1 MHEKGHEQKPVVK
14 PEFIHART
22 ELEFKTIGQRP
33 FFYVFS
39 FCSNILPG
47 LNFTL
52 RRGNIGA
59 RIPAFPF
66 GLFPKVEAPES
77 LEYDAVT
84 FVQLFSYYCL
94 QRFQMLATLLLRNRK
109 TGGYFIYQICFIH
122 ISNSPWF
129 KESPVKQVHQAF
141 ISL

>member
-52 RRGNIGA
+52 RRGNIGT
-59 RIPAFPF
+59 
-66 GLFPKVEAPES
+66 V
-77 LEYDAVT
+77 
-84 FVQLFSYYCL
+84 
-94 QRFQMLATLLLRNRK
+94 
-109 TGGYFIYQICFIH
+109 
-122 ISNSPWF
+122 
-129 KESPVKQVHQAF
+129 SPVRGFRPSRSVCFQRLKHPNPWSMMPLPSFNSSAITVCNASRCSRHSFCGTERRAAILF
-141 ISL
+141 IRSALLIYPILPGLKKAR